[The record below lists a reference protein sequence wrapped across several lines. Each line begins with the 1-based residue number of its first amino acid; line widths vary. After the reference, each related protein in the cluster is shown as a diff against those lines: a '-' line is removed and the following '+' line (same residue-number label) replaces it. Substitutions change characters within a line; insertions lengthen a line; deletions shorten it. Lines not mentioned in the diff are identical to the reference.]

1 MTSGSIVLAAA
12 VILVGCI
19 MLRGINPVSAGIEA
33 IVWSLYRITAITVAL
48 AKTGDIAYLRLKW
61 EYRAAVND
69 IATQRAAMLK
79 AEEQRLAA
87 CTTRAETQSLR
98 LVPSQ
103 VSIDDLS
110 PASGVR
116 QGA

>member
-12 VILVGCI
+12 VVLVGSI
-19 MLRGINPVSAGIEA
+19 ILRGINPVTAAIEA
-33 IVWSLYRITAITVAL
+33 IVWSLYRITAITAAL
-48 AKTGDIAYLRLKW
+48 AKTSDIAYLRLRW
-61 EYRAAVND
+61 EYRTAVND
-69 IATQRAAMLK
+69 LATQRAAMLK
-79 AEEQRLAA
+79 AEEQRLAPPA
-87 CTTRAETQSLR
+87 ERAEMQSLR

-103 VSIDDLS
+103 ISIDDLS